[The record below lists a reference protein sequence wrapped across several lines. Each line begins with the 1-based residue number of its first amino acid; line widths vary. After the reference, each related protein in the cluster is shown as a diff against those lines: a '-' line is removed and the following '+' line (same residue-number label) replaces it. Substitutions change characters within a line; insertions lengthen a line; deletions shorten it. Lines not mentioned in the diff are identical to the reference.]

1 MASVDPKKAGSIYE
15 FSATD
20 IDGKEV
26 KFVTMESGNPSFEC
40 PGFS

>member
-26 KFVTMESGNPSFEC
+26 KLVTMGNGKSQF
-40 PGFS
+40 